1 MRSQIPAADHWAYF
15 DHSAVS
21 PIPKAS
27 ADAMRQFLGE
37 AESDGDYSWPKWAT
51 AAQRLRSSG
60 AQLLHC
66 ETSEIALIP
75 NTTFGINLIAHGMR
89 WEMRRGTPTNV
100 VVLEN
105 EFSSN
110 LLPWKCLTEYGIEVR
125 QVPVAPHGV
134 VDLNQIR
141 QFIDANTQL
150 VSASWVGYLSGYRL
164 DLAELCELTHQTGAK
179 LFVDA
184 IQGLG
189 VFPCDL
195 SELDID
201 FLAADGHKWMMGPE
215 GAGLLFI
222 RERNLDSLKPVMVGW
237 GSIEGAHT
245 FSTQT
250 MSLKKNASRFEGGSA
265 NHIGQ
270 IGFERS
276 LQMLLDLGCHVKTKT
291 SKDGLFGESV
301 LETAAILED
310 QLKSVGAIGH
320 RDRSVA
326 EQFRSSLSGIVCFEK
341 PGCDPSELR
350 NRLIRDKVM
359 LSVRHGRLRAAVHAY
374 NDISDIDRLIQVIRE
389 S

>member
-1 MRSQIPAADHWAYF
+1 
-15 DHSAVS
+15 
-21 PIPKAS
+21 
-27 ADAMRQFLGE
+27 MRQFVCE

-51 AAQRLRSSG
+51 AAQRLRTSG

-75 NTTFGINLIAHGMR
+75 NTTFGINLIANGLI
-89 WEMRRGTPTNV
+89 WEMRRGTPPNV

-110 LLPWKCLTEYGIEVR
+110 LLPWKCLAESGIEVR
-125 QVPVAPHGV
+125 HVPVAPHGV

-141 QFIDANTQL
+141 NCIDTNTQL

-164 DLAELCELTHQTGAK
+164 DLAEVCELTHEVGAK

-189 VFPCDL
+189 VFPCNL
-195 SELDID
+195 SELNID

-222 RERNLDSLKPVMVGW
+222 REKNLDSLKPLMVGW
-237 GSIEGAHT
+237 GSLEGAHT
-245 FSTQT
+245 FSTQS

-276 LQMLLDLGCHVKTKT
+276 LQMLLDLGCHIKTGT
-291 SKDGLFGESV
+291 SDDGLLGESV
-301 LETAAILED
+301 LETAAILEE
-310 QLKSVGAIGH
+310 QLRSVGAIVH
-320 RDRSVA
+320 RDHSMAKRFGS
-326 EQFRSSLSGIVCFEK
+326 RLTGIVCFEM
-341 PGCDPSELR
+341 PGCEPSELR

-374 NDISDIDRLIQVIRE
+374 NDASDIDRLIQVIRE
-389 S
+389 SKPT